1 MPVLASHRQSLFVP
15 NGVLTSHAFPVTHP
29 LNGMWSW
36 NGLMR
41 DIQKTQTRCH
51 GVAMRIAVML
61 RMGLVALVAIVML
74 GLPGQAEAQ
83 TYQFSSV
90 SIEGNQRV
98 DGATILNYAG
108 IARGET
114 VSAAEL
120 NEAYQRVLGSG
131 LFETVDIEPQGSR
144 LVIRVEEYPTINRIS
159 FEGNN
164 RLKDEDLE
172 GFIESRSRQ
181 VFSPSKAE
189 RDAAILT
196 EAYEQNGRVSARITP
211 KVIRRS
217 DNRVDLVFEV
227 FEGGKIEVQRIGFV
241 GNRAYSDRRLRRVID
256 SKQAGLLRAII
267 ERDTFVEDRL
277 QFDRQVLTDFYQSRG
292 YVDFRVTSVNAELA
306 RERDAYFVTFN
317 VQEGQQF
324 RFGEITTVSDLPN
337 VDPAEYQD
345 VLKIRPGV
353 VYSPTLVEN
362 SIARMERLGIKQ
374 GVDFLRVEP
383 RISRND
389 RDLTLDVE
397 FALVRG
403 PRVFVERIDIEGN
416 TTTLDRVIRRQFDM
430 VEGDPFNP
438 RQIREAAER
447 IRALRFFE
455 TADVNARE
463 GSRPDQVV
471 VDVDVEETTTGTLS
485 FGGSYS
491 TDSGFG
497 VQLGFSE
504 RNFLGRGQEF
514 TARAS
519 LGGDTANYVIDFTEP
534 AFLGRDVEFGFRTS
548 YQETNTNNNN
558 LYDTVYGDLRPSLT
572 FPVSENGR
580 FSLYYNLVYGEMD
593 DYSGTIANGVLD
605 NETDIGGRFSSGL
618 GYEYT
623 FDTRRTGLN
632 PNAGVLLSFGQEF
645 AGLGGDVEFIRTSAR
660 ILGQTKV
667 LNEEVTLRASL
678 EGGALEYGGSD
689 NSRAID
695 RFNGKIMRGFEPGGM
710 GPKQGNEFL
719 GGNYFAVAKFE
730 AEFPLGLPE
739 EYGISGGA
747 FYDVG
752 AIWGV
757 DTSNGAAPYSSTGFN
772 DRHAIGISLFWE
784 SPFGPLRMNFAE
796 TIQKEPGDRDQF
808 FDLTVRTEF

>member
-1 MPVLASHRQSLFVP
+1 MQDFETNRALPLMMAKQVV
-15 NGVLTSHAFPVTHP
+15 GVLR
-29 LNGMWSW
+29 L
-36 NGLMR
+36 
-41 DIQKTQTRCH
+41 
-51 GVAMRIAVML
+51 
-61 RMGLVALVAIVML
+61 GLVAMVAFVML
-74 GLPGQAEAQ
+74 GLSAPAEAQ
-83 TYQFSSV
+83 SYRFNSV

-120 NEAYQRVLGSG
+120 NDAYQRILGSG
-131 LFETVDIEPQGSR
+131 LFETVTIEPQGSR
-144 LVIRVEEYPTINRIS
+144 LVIRVQEYPTINRIA
-159 FEGNN
+159 FEGNQ

-181 VFSPSKAE
+181 VFSPTKAE
-189 RDAAILT
+189 RDAATLT
-196 EAYEQNGRVSARITP
+196 EAYEQNGRIAARITP

-217 DNRVDLVFEV
+217 DNRVDLVFEI

-256 SKQAGLLRAII
+256 SKQTGLLRAII
-267 ERDTFVEDRL
+267 ERDAFVEDRL

-362 SIARMERLGIKQ
+362 SVARMERLGIKQ
-374 GVDFLRVEP
+374 GVNFLRVEP
-383 RISRND
+383 RITRND

-416 TTTLDRVIRRQFDM
+416 TTTLDRVIRRQFDV

-447 IRALRFFE
+447 IRALGFFKE
-455 TADVNARE
+455 ADVNARE

-497 VQLGFSE
+497 IQLGFSE
-504 RNFLGRGQEF
+504 RNFMGRGQEL
-514 TARAS
+514 TAQVS
-519 LGGDTANYVIDFTEP
+519 IGGDTANYVIDFTEP
-534 AFLGRDVEFGFRTS
+534 AFLGRDVAFGLRTS
-548 YQETNTNNNN
+548 YQETDTNNTN
-558 LYDTVYGDLRPSLT
+558 LFDTTFGDFRPSLT

-580 FSLYYNLVYGEMD
+580 LALYYNLVYGEMS
-593 DYSGTIANGVLD
+593 DYAGRIPNGILA
-605 NETDIGGRFSSGL
+605 NETAIGGRFSSGL

-623 FDTRRTGLN
+623 YDTRRTGLN
-632 PNAGVLLSFGQEF
+632 PNAGVLLAFGQEF

-678 EGGALEYGGSD
+678 EGGALEFGGGKT
-689 NSRAID
+689 SRTID
-695 RFNGKIMRGFEPGGM
+695 RYNNKIMRGFEPGGI
-710 GPKQGNEFL
+710 GPKEGNEFL
-719 GGNYFAVAKFE
+719 GGNYYAVAKFE

-752 AIWGV
+752 AIWDV
-757 DTSNGAAPYSSTGFN
+757 DARNAVGALSSTGFE
-772 DRHAIGISLFWE
+772 DRHAIGVSLFWE
-784 SPFGPLRMNFAE
+784 SPFGPLRMNFSQALK
-796 TIQKEPGDRDQF
+796 KEPGDREQT
-808 FDLTVRTEF
+808 FDLTVRTDF

>member
-1 MPVLASHRQSLFVP
+1 MS
-15 NGVLTSHAFPVTHP
+15 N
-29 LNGMWSW
+29 W
-36 NGLMR
+36 NFSMR
-41 DIQKTQTRCH
+41 DF
-51 GVAMRIAVML
+51 GVDRARHPAILKEVAGMV

-74 GLPGQAEAQ
+74 GLPGPAEAQ
-83 TYQFSSV
+83 NYRFNSV
-90 SIEGNQRV
+90 AIEGNQRV
-98 DGATILNYAG
+98 DGATILSYAG

-120 NEAYQRVLGSG
+120 NDAYQRILGSG
-131 LFETVDIEPQGSR
+131 LFETVAIEPQGSR

-159 FEGNN
+159 FEGNR

-189 RDAAILT
+189 RDAAVLT
-196 EAYEQNGRVSARITP
+196 EAYEQNGRISARITP

-217 DNRVDLVFEV
+217 DNRVDLVFEI

-241 GNRAYSDRRLRRVID
+241 GNRNFSDRRLRRVIE

-267 ERDTFVEDRL
+267 ERDAFVEDRL

-306 RERDAYFVTFN
+306 QERDAYFVTFN

-324 RFGEITTVSDLPN
+324 KFGEITTVSDLPN
-337 VDPAEYQD
+337 VDPEEYQD

-362 SIARMERLGIKQ
+362 SVARMERLGIKQ

-383 RISRND
+383 RITRND

-403 PRVFVERIDIEGN
+403 PRIFVERIDIEGN
-416 TTTLDRVIRRQFDM
+416 TTTLDRVIRRQFDT

-438 RQIREAAER
+438 REIRQAAER
-447 IRALRFFE
+447 IRALGYFE
-455 TADVNARE
+455 NADVDARE

-471 VDVDVEETTTGTLS
+471 IDVDVEEQPTGSLS
-485 FGGSYS
+485 FGASFSSSAG
-491 TDSGFG
+491 
-497 VQLGFSE
+497 LGISVGLSE
-504 RNFLGRGQEF
+504 RNFLGRGQRLSAGV
-514 TARAS
+514 TAGADS
-519 LGGDTANYVIDFTEP
+519 INYNIDFAEP
-534 AFLGRDVEFGFRTS
+534 AFLGRDVEFGLNFG
-548 YQETNTNNNN
+548 YIETDDDDA
-558 LYDTVYGDLRPSLT
+558 LYDTTIGTFRPRLT

-580 FSLYYNLVYGEMD
+580 LTVLYSARYSDMNDYNPPAGGASGILTRETSL
-593 DYSGTIANGVLD
+593 
-605 NETDIGGRFSSGL
+605 GGRFASGL

-623 FDTRRTGLN
+623 YDTRRTGLN

-645 AGLGGDVEFIRTSAR
+645 YGLGGDVEYIKSSAR
-660 ILGQTKV
+660 IVGQTRV
-667 LNEEVTLRASL
+667 LNEEVTLRATF

-747 FYDVG
+747 FYDIG
-752 AIWGV
+752 SIWGV
-757 DTSNGAAPYSSTGFN
+757 STANAVGQVSSTGFN
-772 DRHAIGISLFWE
+772 DRHAIGVSIFWE

-796 TIQKEPGDRDQF
+796 TIKKEPGDRDQF